1 MAGTDDQATG
11 DRTTGEEAAAH
22 AAQAHDAAPAR
33 PEEAG
38 FRAIVHGHVQ
48 GVGFRWATTR
58 QAAALGLACDA
69 QNLSDGTVLVTARG
83 EAAAVATLRD
93 WLRGGRTPGE
103 VTRIDEDPV

>member
-1 MAGTDDQATG
+1 MTGAGRAGDDRPRDGRRQ
-11 DRTTGEEAAAH
+11 TTL
-22 AAQAHDAAPAR
+22 R
-33 PEEAG
+33 VV
-38 FRAIVHGHVQ
+38 VHGHVQ

-69 QNLSDGTVLVTARG
+69 QNLPDGTVLVTARG

-103 VTRIDEDPV
+103 VARIDEDPV